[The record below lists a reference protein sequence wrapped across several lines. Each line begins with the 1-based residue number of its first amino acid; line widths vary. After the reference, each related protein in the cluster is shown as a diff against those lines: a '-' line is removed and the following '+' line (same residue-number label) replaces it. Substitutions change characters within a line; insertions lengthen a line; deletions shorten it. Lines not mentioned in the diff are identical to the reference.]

1 MSFLINLWS
10 ESIMDPIKD
19 INDLIESVK
28 DNQELFSH
36 INGLDN
42 FGLPILWSP
51 ILLLMKQET
60 FHKEA
65 FKLLMA
71 RGANI
76 DQAGKKGFNALY
88 ILLMYIFQDKN
99 YINHLEWWLNM
110 GANPNAKII
119 LGQEILTPLE
129 FFLHLYSL
137 DTWKS
142 SDFLDNVK
150 EFECVGKHLEVE
162 EVEAIIY
169 TFLCYGCENPE
180 YNVHPIFERCK
191 NLHLNQINKKL
202 LKKFPILEQK
212 LCDFYKMPSNIPNF
226 WTRHLY
232 LSKKFNKTLTK
243 KPIQFEP
250 DDIVINPYFSHDY
263 QTPKEQY
270 IFYLENNKNFYF
282 ISSMIPKLIQSG
294 TNPCTNIPIPL
305 NIKQKWMEE
314 LNTKRYFPYKTLD
327 ENKEIFPLLFSCP
340 EKPKLII
347 TLSEMLHKI
356 ISKVHP
362 YTSIINVRQWKSF
375 EIEYTSSVLN
385 DAPYLMH
392 KFKDVVDLEKFLLVC
407 MEYIYK
413 DAENTINKLHFGI
426 EDISEDLKV
435 YYSSTKFFAENSLSF
450 QFSFFEAM
458 LHTDI
463 YNLLKDRIGYY
474 SFYDMGHLW
483 YKICTLCSL
492 ENDLSEDT
500 DIVLIQ

>member
-1 MSFLINLWS
+1 
-10 ESIMDPIKD
+10 MDPIKD

-28 DNQELFSH
+28 DTQELFSH

-51 ILLLMKQET
+51 IILLMKQET

-65 FKLLMA
+65 FKLLITH
-71 RGANI
+71 GANI

-88 ILLMYIFQDKN
+88 IIIMYIFLDKN
-99 YINHLEWWLNM
+99 YIDHLEWWLNV
-110 GANPNAKII
+110 GANPNTKIM
-119 LGQEILTPLE
+119 LGKEILTPLE
-129 FFLHLYSL
+129 FFLYLYSL
-137 DTWKS
+137 ESWKS
-142 SDFLDNVK
+142 SYFLDNIK
-150 EFECVGKHLEVE
+150 EFACTGQQLEIE
-162 EVEAIIY
+162 EFQTIIY

-180 YNVHPIFERCK
+180 YYNHPIFESCR
-191 NLHLNQINKKL
+191 NLPLNQINKKL
-202 LKKFPILEQK
+202 LKKFPLLEYK
-212 LCDFYKMPSNIPNF
+212 LRDFYKMPSNIPNF

-250 DDIVINPYFSHDY
+250 SDIVVNPYFSDDY
-263 QTPKEQY
+263 QTPKDQY
-270 IFYLENNKNFYF
+270 IFYPENNKNFYF

-294 TNPCTNIPIPL
+294 TNPCTNTRIPF
-305 NIKQKWMEE
+305 NIKWDWIQE
-314 LNTKRYFPYKTLD
+314 LDTKRYFTYKTLE
-327 ENKEIFPLLFSCP
+327 ENKQLFPHLFSCP
-340 EKPKLII
+340 EKPNLII

-362 YTSIINVRQWKSF
+362 YTSIINVRRWKPF
-375 EIEYTSSVLN
+375 EIEYMSSILYE
-385 DAPYLMH
+385 APYLMS
-392 KFKDVVDLEKFLLVC
+392 KLKDVFDLEKFLLVC
-407 MEYIYK
+407 MEYMYE
-413 DAENTINKLHFGI
+413 DTENTINKLHFGI

-435 YYSSTKFFAENSLSF
+435 YYSSTKFFTENSLSF

-483 YKICTLCSL
+483 YKICTVYSL
-492 ENDLSEDT
+492 ENGLNEDT

>member
-1 MSFLINLWS
+1 
-10 ESIMDPIKD
+10 MDPIKD

-28 DNQELFSH
+28 DTQELFSH

-51 ILLLMKQET
+51 IILLMKQET

-65 FKLLMA
+65 FKLLITH
-71 RGANI
+71 GANI

-88 ILLMYIFQDKN
+88 IIIMYIFLDKN
-99 YINHLEWWLNM
+99 YIDHLEWWLNV
-110 GANPNAKII
+110 GANPNTKIM
-119 LGQEILTPLE
+119 LGKEILTPLE
-129 FFLHLYSL
+129 FFLYLYSL
-137 DTWKS
+137 ESWKS
-142 SDFLDNVK
+142 SYFLDNIK
-150 EFECVGKHLEVE
+150 EFACTGQQLEIE
-162 EVEAIIY
+162 EFQTIIY

-180 YNVHPIFERCK
+180 YYNHPIFESCR
-191 NLHLNQINKKL
+191 NLPLNQINKKL
-202 LKKFPILEQK
+202 LKKFPLLEYK
-212 LCDFYKMPSNIPNF
+212 LRDFYKMPSNIPNF

-250 DDIVINPYFSHDY
+250 SDIVVNPYFSDDY
-263 QTPKEQY
+263 QTPKDQY
-270 IFYLENNKNFYF
+270 IFYPENNKNFYF

-294 TNPCTNIPIPL
+294 TNPCTNTRIPF
-305 NIKQKWMEE
+305 NIKWDWIQE
-314 LNTKRYFPYKTLD
+314 LDTKRYFTYKTLE
-327 ENKEIFPLLFSCP
+327 ENKQLFPHLFSCP
-340 EKPKLII
+340 EKPNLII
-347 TLSEMLHKI
+347 TLGEMLHKI

-362 YTSIINVRQWKSF
+362 YTSIINVRRWKPF
-375 EIEYTSSVLN
+375 EIEYMSSILYE
-385 DAPYLMH
+385 APYLMS
-392 KFKDVVDLEKFLLVC
+392 KLKDVFDLEKFLLVC
-407 MEYIYK
+407 MEYMYE
-413 DAENTINKLHFGI
+413 DTENTINKLHFGI

-435 YYSSTKFFAENSLSF
+435 YYSSTKFFTENSLSF

-483 YKICTLCSL
+483 YKICTVYSL
-492 ENDLSEDT
+492 ENGLNEDT